1 MRQILSGRSEAAS
14 GDADPKCLYHADG
27 RDGFCVIVRCKLS
40 APAVQ
45 KLRHLT
51 CPMVA
56 RSIGRLQFSLVEQQP
71 RRSELRGTGRP
82 TIRSRSADLGAT
94 VFLRRRKSRYANINQ
109 ERACG
114 CQVSK
119 LKARLIDLRD

>member
-14 GDADPKCLYHADG
+14 GDADPKCIYHADG

-40 APAVQ
+40 APALQ

-56 RSIGRLQFSLVEQQP
+56 RSIDRLQFSLVEQQP
-71 RRSELRGTGRP
+71 RRSELRGTGR
-82 TIRSRSADLGAT
+82 RSGVEAPISARRFFKAAKIA
-94 VFLRRRKSRYANINQ
+94 LRQY
-109 ERACG
+109 
-114 CQVSK
+114 
-119 LKARLIDLRD
+119 

>member
-40 APAVQ
+40 APAEQ

-82 TIRSRSADLGAT
+82 TIRSRSADFGAA
-94 VFLRRRKSRYANINQ
+94 VFFEAAKIALRQY
-109 ERACG
+109 
-114 CQVSK
+114 
-119 LKARLIDLRD
+119 